1 MNTEIPGQSGEFD
14 PSDGMHADQSTATP
28 AKAGAK
34 PQPGT
39 TGEGPGKPARVLVV
53 LEEGFNLRAIDE
65 ILRREH
71 PEVMVASDRAAA
83 MDRVESEQVDVV
95 LLCSNQSGRHAME
108 MLTRITS
115 AKPAL
120 PVIVVTSPNPS
131 PGTGGEGP
139 PPAAEQAPPAP
150 VDAAL
155 LLRSV
160 RGALTEPKIKRLIRL
175 TGSHGEPRFMAR
187 NARWLSEELQA
198 RYSSP
203 FHCPPHEGSIHL
215 PTSEATAANSPAA

>member
-1 MNTEIPGQSGEFD
+1 MNTKNPGPSGKFD
-14 PSDGMHADQSTATP
+14 PAAGAHADQSPATP
-28 AKAGAK
+28 AKAREI

-39 TGEGPGKPARVLVV
+39 TGERPGKPARVLVV

-71 PEVMVASDRAAA
+71 PEVMVDSDRATA

-131 PGTGGEGP
+131 PSSGGEGP
-139 PPAAEQAPPAP
+139 PPAAEPAPTAP

-160 RGALTEPKIKRLIRL
+160 RDALTEPKVKRLIRL

-203 FHCPPHEGSIHL
+203 FHCLPQEGSIQL
-215 PTSEATAANSPAA
+215 PISGATDANSHAV

>member
-1 MNTEIPGQSGEFD
+1 MNTEIPGPGGEFD
-14 PSDGMHADQSTATP
+14 PAAGAHADQSPATP
-28 AKAGAK
+28 AKAGEI

-39 TGEGPGKPARVLVV
+39 TGAGPGKPARVLVV
-53 LEEGFNLRAIDE
+53 LDDGFNFRAIDE

-71 PEVMVASDRAAA
+71 PEVMVDSDRAAA
-83 MDRVESEQVDVV
+83 MERVESEQVDVV
-95 LLCSNQSGRHAME
+95 LLCSNRSGRHAME

-115 AKPAL
+115 ANPAL
-120 PVIVVTSPNPS
+120 PVIVVTSPNPP
-131 PGTGGEGP
+131 PGSGGEGP
-139 PPAAEQAPPAP
+139 PQAAEPAPSAP

-160 RGALTEPKIKRLIRL
+160 REALTEPKVKRLIRL
-175 TGSHGEPRFMAR
+175 TGSYGEPRFMAR

-203 FHCPPHEGSIHL
+203 FHCPTHEGSIHL
-215 PTSEATAANSPAA
+215 PISEAAAVSSRAV